1 MTDNILRIHFSDFKR
16 TIHIIK
22 SGLTREQA
30 LDWVTDPETSSM
42 TCSLE
47 KNKAYTEEHGTW
59 FDVIEDDTN
68 FQNLMV
74 DHGLPIP
81 ELPDDW
87 FERDMSLKTSKNF
100 NGMTATELAEAIGDY
115 IKDYK
120 KSLNP
125 EQRKV
130 FASLKEQVK
139 RARPPTRGQISMS
152 KWHKEISTMEKINI

>member
-16 TIHIIK
+16 TQHIIK

-47 KNKAYTEEHGTW
+47 KNKAYTEEHGAW

-87 FERDMSLKTSKNF
+87 FERDTSLKAMS
-100 NGMTATELAEAIGDY
+100 ATKLAEMVNSY
-115 IKDYK
+115 IEDYK

-125 EQRKV
+125 EQRKI